1 MKKNITIIFLV
12 IVIAGFAGWKLNH
25 FAARPTLT
33 EVTSTTVINQI
44 KKVAKLVT
52 VEGNITEVY
61 THKDKVPFMGW
72 GPYSEKKAMIR
83 VEAKVLAGYD
93 LEKMTYTV
101 DEKTKTITITSL
113 PEPEIL
119 SIDDDLSYYDI
130 SEGYWNSFSEDDYN
144 KMNRKIKEY
153 ISNVAAEGELM
164 DSAKEQGFDLLNTM
178 QELVALSG
186 WKLVF
191 PTEINAPDLEENS
204 NLIE

>member
-12 IVIAGFAGWKLNH
+12 VVIAGFAGWKLNH

-93 LEKMTYTV
+93 LEKMTYKV

-164 DSAKEQGFDLLNTM
+164 DSAKEQGVDLLNTM

-191 PTEINAPDLEENS
+191 PTEINVPDLEDNS

>member
-1 MKKNITIIFLV
+1 MKKNIIIILLV
-12 IVIAGFAGWKLNH
+12 ILIAGFAGWKLSH

-33 EVTSTTVINQI
+33 DVTSTTVINQI

-52 VEGNITEVY
+52 VEGNISEVY

-93 LEKMTYTV
+93 LEKMTYEI

-113 PEPEIL
+113 PKPEIM

-130 SEGYWNSFSEDDYN
+130 SEGYWNSFSEEDYN
-144 KMNRKIKEY
+144 KINRKIKEY
-153 ISNVAAEGELM
+153 VRSVAQEGEIM
-164 DSAKEQGFDLLNTM
+164 DAAQKQGIDLLVSM

-186 WKLVF
+186 WKLVL
-191 PTEINAPDLEENS
+191 PQGINSS
-204 NLIE
+204 NAKEKSKLIQ

>member
-12 IVIAGFAGWKLNH
+12 VVIAGFAGWKLNH

-93 LEKMTYTV
+93 LEKMTYKV

-191 PTEINAPDLEENS
+191 PTEINVPDLEDNS

>member
-1 MKKNITIIFLV
+1 MTKNIIIILLV
-12 IVIAGFAGWKLNH
+12 VLIAGFAGWKLSH

-52 VEGNITEVY
+52 VEGNISEIY

-93 LEKMTYTV
+93 LEKMSYEV

-113 PEPEIL
+113 PQPEIM

-130 SEGYWNSFSEDDYN
+130 SEGYWNSFSEEDYN
-144 KMNRKIKEY
+144 KINRKIKEY
-153 ISNVAAEGELM
+153 IRNVAKEGEIM
-164 DSAKEQGFDLLNTM
+164 DAAEKQGIELLISMQDLV
-178 QELVALSG
+178 ELSG
-186 WKLVF
+186 WKLVLPQKIKGTKAAEK
-191 PTEINAPDLEENS
+191 PT
-204 NLIE
+204 LIQ

>member
-164 DSAKEQGFDLLNTM
+164 DSAKEQGVDLLNTM

-191 PTEINAPDLEENS
+191 PTEINVPDLEDNY